1 MADQNGKTQLVD
13 AIARKIDGIPRSTE
27 MFVCYLGLELVVR
40 VCQWY
45 ILSFRLSMNIHLITL
60 PRTHPT
66 NKRSTFN
73 LISRPE
79 TNPLDESYYQY
90 QTFHHRTKS
99 NHVLQHDH
107 HTIIKP
113 GVNYH

>member
-79 TNPLDESYYQY
+79 TNPLDESY
-90 QTFHHRTKS
+90 TTNTKPFTIGQKATMYC
-99 NHVLQHDH
+99 NM
-107 HTIIKP
+107 TIIP
-113 GVNYH
+113 S